1 MASNE
6 ILSLARNQSR
16 DQPALLF
23 FELVGND
30 VCYPD
35 PTLDAMTTP
44 QEFYV
49 NIMGMIFLP
58 PKKIRQIQIFF
69 LPKKN
74 FNEKFFNVNLFEIF
88 FFFLTN
94 SSFSQLPQQHSSQR
108 FPRHLCWSSRRPC
121 LI

>member
-74 FNEKFFNVNLFEIF
+74 FNEKFFNVNLFEF
-88 FFFLTN
+88 FFNKFQLLSTTSTTLFPKVPT
-94 SSFSQLPQQHSSQR
+94 SSL
-108 FPRHLCWSSRRPC
+108 LE
-121 LI
+121 